1 MNIKHPL
8 IQLIPHTQQNH
19 YSMNNLN
26 FSNYTFTVA
35 ERFLR
40 YVQINTQSNPFS
52 TTTPSTPGQK
62 DLGRLLVAELHEMGL
77 QAEMD
82 EYGYVYASLPSNQSR
97 TCAVVC
103 FCAHMD
109 TSPDCSGAGVKPIV
123 HRNYQGQD
131 LVLPDDPTQVIRV
144 SDFPEL
150 KQQIGN
156 DIITASGTTL
166 LGADDKSGIAIIMD
180 ALHYWISHPEQPHG
194 EIRILFT
201 VDEEIGRGVDHVDLQ
216 KLRADVAYTLDG
228 ESAGHLEDENFCA
241 DSVQVRIHGIS
252 AHTGYAQGK
261 MVNAIKIASAILQ
274 NLPGE
279 HAPESTSGKQ
289 GFIHPLHLEAGVE
302 LATMQFLIRHFEE
315 KGLKEYEQQLEQLV
329 KQQVQRYVGARYE
342 WQCQEQYRNMKYV
355 LDQHP
360 EVVRHAE
367 EAIRRAGLQPV
378 HHAIRGGTDGARLS
392 YMGLPCPNLF
402 TGQHAFH
409 SKKEWISIQDMQK
422 SVQTLIHLAE
432 IWATSR

>member
-1 MNIKHPL
+1 MYSPDFS
-8 IQLIPHTQQNH
+8 H
-19 YSMNNLN
+19 YH
-26 FSNYTFTVA
+26 FTVA

-40 YVQINTQSNPFS
+40 YVQINTQADPFS
-52 TTTPSTPGQK
+52 SATPSTPGQK
-62 DLGRLLVAELHEMGL
+62 DLGRLLLDELHQMGL
-77 QAEMD
+77 EAEMD
-82 EYGYVYASLPSNQSR
+82 AYGYVYATLPSNQ
-97 TCAVVC
+97 THPVPVIC

-109 TSPDCSGAGVKPIV
+109 TSPDCSGEGVKPIV
-123 HRNYQGQD
+123 HRNYQGED
-131 LVLPDDPTQVIRV
+131 LVLPDDPAQIIRME
-144 SDFPEL
+144 DFPEL
-150 KQQIGN
+150 QQQIGN

-241 DSVQVRIHGIS
+241 DQVVVQIHGIS
-252 AHTGYAQGK
+252 AHTGYACGK
-261 MVNAIKIASAILQ
+261 MVNAMKLAAAVID

-279 HAPESTSGKQ
+279 LSPEATSGKQ
-289 GFIHPLHLEAGVE
+289 GFIHPLHIEGNVE
-302 LATMQFLIRHFEE
+302 TTTIHFLIRHFEE
-315 KGLKEYEQQLEQLV
+315 NGLKAYEQLLEGLV
-329 KQQVQRYVGARYE
+329 KQQVNRFPGAKYE
-342 WQCQEQYRNMKYV
+342 WKCQEQYRNMKYV

-360 EVVRHAE
+360 EVVRYAE

-392 YMGLPCPNLF
+392 FMSLPCPNLF

-422 SVQTLIHLAE
+422 AVQTLVHLAE
-432 IWATSR
+432 IWATR

>member
-1 MNIKHPL
+1 
-8 IQLIPHTQQNH
+8 
-19 YSMNNLN
+19 MNNLD
-26 FSNYTFTVA
+26 FSNYAFTVA

-52 TTTPSTPGQK
+52 STTPSTPGQK
-62 DLGRLLVAELHEMGL
+62 DLGRLLVAELREMGL
-77 QAEMD
+77 EAEID
-82 EYGYVYASLPSNQSR
+82 EYGYVYATLPSNQPR
-97 TCAVVC
+97 TCPVIC

-131 LVLPDDPTQVIRV
+131 LVLPDDPTQVIRM

-150 KQQIGN
+150 EQQIGN

-201 VDEEIGRGVDHVDLQ
+201 VDEEIGRGVDHVNLQ

-228 ESAGHLEDENFCA
+228 ESVGHLEDENFCA

-252 AHTGYAQGK
+252 AHTGYALGK
-261 MVNAIKIASAILQ
+261 MVNAIKVAAAIIQ
-274 NLPGE
+274 NLPGQ
-279 HAPESTSGKQ
+279 HAPETTSGKQ
-289 GFIHPLHLEAGVE
+289 GFIHPLHMEAQVE
-302 LATMQFLIRHFEE
+302 SATIQFLIRHFEE
-315 KGLKEYEQQLEQLV
+315 NGLKAYEQQLEQLV
-329 KQQVQRYVGARYE
+329 KQQVQQYPGAGYE
-342 WQCQEQYRNMKYV
+342 WRCQEQYRNMKYV

-360 EVVRHAE
+360 EVVQYAE
-367 EAIRRAGLQPV
+367 EAIRRAGLQPI

-422 SVQTLIHLAE
+422 SVETLIYLAE
-432 IWATSR
+432 IWATCS